1 MRNGNEGRNNE
12 KEVHNTESGLQ
23 HKPESRE
30 KILETYKE
38 LIEKN
43 SELMRILMTSFEKQT
58 ALLED
63 LLQAS
68 SLPRTDIH

>member
-23 HKPESRE
+23 HKPEPKE

-38 LIEKN
+38 LMEKN

-58 ALLED
+58 ELLD
-63 LLQAS
+63 LLVA
-68 SLPRTDIH
+68 